1 MINLNKRK
9 YSTPEEARA
18 ASNAKKH
25 ESYTRLRNERRAAGL
40 CVYCGREREP
50 SRGEKRLCFR
60 CACKA
65 SARQNALRARKAL
78 EALDKAD

>member
-1 MINLNKRK
+1 MNRRK
-9 YSTPEEARA
+9 YNTPEEARA

-50 SRGEKRLCFR
+50 SRGNKRLCFR

-65 SARQNALRARKAL
+65 SERMKIWRDKQR
-78 EALDKAD
+78 LDKIDNM